1 MEMSSFPIQAP
12 FSARYNK
19 KLLNDIEKKNVRFDN
34 IQFCYLKKNNNPL
47 EIRRDPTHLIGISVE
62 GEGKRIRPW
71 NSSWKSATTRAVSKK
86 NPEKDEKKMCV
97 RRRRRRRR
105 REKKTRRRNSPRL
118 KKKKIYIYIK
128 IKAVVVFDSG
138 RLVLISKEE
147 ERKKERKRKKRKKK
161 KKPGPSVNEWRRP
174 LFRLILWP
182 ISFPL
187 QFLGGTC

>member
-86 NPEKDEKKMCV
+86 NPEKDEKKCV
-97 RRRRRRRR
+97 WEEEEEEEEEE
-105 REKKTRRRNSPRL
+105 EKRKQDEGTVQDW
-118 KKKKIYIYIK
+118 KKKNIYIYNNK
-128 IKAVVVFDSG
+128 G
-138 RLVLISKEE
+138 RRRFRFRST
-147 ERKKERKRKKRKKK
+147 
-161 KKPGPSVNEWRRP
+161 GPY
-174 LFRLILWP
+174 
-182 ISFPL
+182 
-187 QFLGGTC
+187 Q